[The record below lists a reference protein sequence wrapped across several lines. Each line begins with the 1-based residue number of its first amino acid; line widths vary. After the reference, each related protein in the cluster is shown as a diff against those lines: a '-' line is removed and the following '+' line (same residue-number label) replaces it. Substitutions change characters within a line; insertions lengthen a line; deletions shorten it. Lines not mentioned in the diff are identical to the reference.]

1 MDYPYVYTPKRG
13 LNFHKKE
20 LYDLLKSMLAIG
32 LAFTIATSGFSIGL
46 DFLIIL
52 IISILTAGIGFL
64 LHEIAH
70 KLVAQY
76 YNCVAYYKS
85 DDRMLMFTIF
95 LSFLGV
101 VFAAPGAVMI
111 LSRVSRKKNGM
122 ISLAGPATNFL
133 LAGFFFLLYIL
144 IPQSPEPALATG
156 ILSTIGLLGFSINA
170 LIGLF
175 NMIPFGN
182 FDGRKVLEWNKTA
195 YGIAVGI
202 GILLFVLRYFA

>member
-1 MDYPYVYTPKRG
+1 MDYTYMYTPKRG
-13 LNFHKKE
+13 LNFHRKE

-46 DFLIIL
+46 GFLIIL

-76 YNCVAYYKS
+76 YDCVAYYRS
-85 DDRMLMFTIF
+85 DDRMLIFTIF

-111 LSRVSRKKNGM
+111 LNRVSKKKNGI
-122 ISLAGPATNFL
+122 ISLAGPATNFI
-133 LAGFFFLLYIL
+133 LAGLFFLIYIL
-144 IPQSPEPALATG
+144 ASSSAETSLAAG
-156 ILSTIGLLGFSINA
+156 ILSTIGFLGFSINA

-182 FDGRKVLEWNKTA
+182 FDGRKVLEWNKTV

-202 GILLFVLRYFA
+202 GILLFVLRYAA